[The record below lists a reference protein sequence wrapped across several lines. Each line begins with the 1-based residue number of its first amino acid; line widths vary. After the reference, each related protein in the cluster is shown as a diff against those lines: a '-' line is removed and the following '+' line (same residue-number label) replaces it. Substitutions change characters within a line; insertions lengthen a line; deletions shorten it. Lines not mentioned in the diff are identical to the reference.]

1 MARRILLTLS
11 LSMVL
16 AASFMLGSAV
26 NLFRPG
32 SNATR
37 KIAEVYD
44 RIRKDYPAD
53 VSEEK
58 LERAA
63 IDGLLSTT
71 DPWSQYFT
79 AEQWRDWSQRVM
91 SGKFHGVGI
100 RVEADAKTGYL
111 RVTSPIENTPAYEA
125 GVLPGDLIVGVG
137 GVGVQ
142 NRPQEEVI
150 ARIKGDAGT
159 KVVLTLQ
166 RGSLPPFDV
175 TLTRA
180 EITIRAVKHRQI
192 EPGIGYIRIED
203 FTESVP
209 EDVEIVYRDLESR
222 KMKGLVVDL
231 RFNGGG
237 LLKSAIELC
246 DLWLPKDRVV
256 TISEGRRAEYRKTYR
271 TAGDEALSKDVHL
284 VILVNGG
291 TASASEIVAGALRDH
306 GIATIIGARTFGKG
320 LVQSSFD
327 LADGS
332 HLKLTTARW
341 LTPNG
346 EEVGAKDPKDEA
358 GLVPEYLVEM
368 TPEEEAALWKR
379 WAAESVLK
387 GPPLIEPP
395 PRDYVLEA
403 GLEVLHAKNEKRPPN
418 VARRDLPDPKP
429 EPKVEK

>member
-1 MARRILLTLS
+1 MARRIFLTAS
-11 LSMVL
+11 VSMVL
-16 AASFMLGSAV
+16 VATFMLGSAT
-26 NLFRPG
+26 NLLSPSSRAP
-32 SNATR
+32 R

-44 RIRKDYPAD
+44 RIRGHYPGD
-53 VSEEK
+53 VSDEK

-63 IDGLLSTT
+63 IDGLLSAT

-79 AEQWRDWSQRVM
+79 AAEWRDWSQRVM
-91 SGKFHGVGI
+91 SGKFYGVGI
-100 RVEADAKTGYL
+100 RVEADPKTGFL
-111 RVTSPIENTPAYEA
+111 RVTTPIENTPAYEA

-137 GVGVQ
+137 GADVQ

-150 ARIKGDAGT
+150 ARIKGEVGT

-180 EITIRAVKHRQI
+180 EIIIRAVKHKLV

-209 EDVEIVYRDLESR
+209 HDVETAYRDLESR
-222 KMKGLVVDL
+222 QMKGLVVDL

-246 DLWLPKDRVV
+246 DLWLPKGRVV
-256 TISEGRRAEYRKTYR
+256 TISEGKRSEYRRTYKTE
-271 TAGDEALSKDVHL
+271 GDDELPKDVGL

-291 TASASEIVAGALRDH
+291 SASASEIVAGALRDH
-306 GIATIIGARTFGKG
+306 GQATLVGSRTYGKG

-341 LTPNG
+341 VTPNG
-346 EEVGAKDPKDEA
+346 DEVGAKNPKDEA
-358 GLVPEYLVEM
+358 GLRPEHVVEM
-368 TPEEEAALWKR
+368 TPEEEAAVWKR
-379 WAAESVLK
+379 WTAESVLK
-387 GPPLIEPP
+387 GPPLAEPP
-395 PRDYVLEA
+395 PRDYALEA
-403 GLEVLHAKNEKRPPN
+403 GLEILRARREGRPPV
-418 VARRDLPDPKP
+418 VAKREVPKPKP
-429 EPKVEK
+429 EDSPR